1 MQARGREWLPIR
13 PCRLPSDPWHAAAT
27 GTTFEKDHPFPVP
40 EPHVLVPLILVAL
53 AGGGPTP
60 AASSSPALSMPA
72 DTLTAIYRA
81 GVSFQDFLG
90 AAEARKVDWEA
101 TWAGAGLDGAMV
113 ERALQAG
120 KGWRILA
127 VAEDWCSDSVSSV
140 PYIARLVEE
149 LPGVELRV
157 VTSGPGAWVMEQ
169 YRSPDGRGTTPT
181 VLLLDPSGA
190 EVGCWIEQPS
200 SLQEWWL
207 APPAP
212 EETNR
217 DRMQRKMAWY
227 AEDAGRQTVQ
237 EMVEMLEGAAAGSP
251 VCPAH

>member
-1 MQARGREWLPIR
+1 M
-13 PCRLPSDPWHAAAT
+13 
-27 GTTFEKDHPFPVP
+27 
-40 EPHVLVPLILVAL
+40 LVSLFLVAV
-53 AGGGPTP
+53 AWGVSAP
-60 AASSSPALSMPA
+60 ATSASIAPPAPL
-72 DTLTAIYRA
+72 DTLSAIYRA

-90 AAEARKVDWEA
+90 AAEAREQDWEA
-101 TWAGAGLDGAMV
+101 NWSGAELDGAMV
-113 ERALQAG
+113 QRAIQAG
-120 KGWRILA
+120 GGWRILA

-140 PYIARLVEE
+140 PYIARLVEA
-149 LPGVELRV
+149 LPGVDLRV

-200 SLQEWWL
+200 TLQEWWL
-207 APPAP
+207 APPASG
-212 EETNR
+212 ETNR
-217 DRMQRKMAWY
+217 DRLQRKMAWY

-251 VCPAH
+251 VCPAR

>member
-1 MQARGREWLPIR
+1 
-13 PCRLPSDPWHAAAT
+13 
-27 GTTFEKDHPFPVP
+27 
-40 EPHVLVPLILVAL
+40 VLVPLILVAL
-53 AGGGPTP
+53 AGGLPAPEASTP
-60 AASSSPALSMPA
+60 PALPMPA
-72 DTLTAIYRA
+72 DTLTALYQA

-90 AAEARKVDWEA
+90 AAEARKADWEA
-101 TWAGAGLDGAMV
+101 TWAATELDGAMV
-113 ERALQAG
+113 ERARRAG
-120 KGWRILA
+120 DGWRILA

-140 PYIARLVEE
+140 PYVARLVEE

-157 VTSGPGAWVMEQ
+157 VTSGPGAYVMEH

-200 SLQEWWL
+200 ALQEWWL

-212 EETNR
+212 DESNR
-217 DRMQRKMAWY
+217 ERMQRKMAWY
-227 AEDAGRQTVQ
+227 AEDAGRQTVR
-237 EMVEMLEGAAAGSP
+237 EMVEMLEGGAAGSP